1 MALNKNDQIMSME
14 SLTNLKTQVAAMS
27 ARRKSSVFNTEEL
40 GLLRESVASRMSF
53 SSGNLNMKSQLAQL
67 AGKLENTYKQEPDSA
82 HNWFGPD
89 GEKKLRMLQISEMAE
104 RCLENALYGEEYEM
118 FKCRQ
123 LCCGLADDIK
133 RRVQNMQNF
142 PQRHKIIVNVYVGEL
157 TESSEIRVASQGLTL
172 KYDSFAEAV
181 FRGKHVMAVAVV
193 YLVYQD

>member
-1 MALNKNDQIMSME
+1 
-14 SLTNLKTQVAAMS
+14 
-27 ARRKSSVFNTEEL
+27 
-40 GLLRESVASRMSF
+40 MSF

-89 GEKKLRMLQISEMAE
+89 GEKKLRMFQISEMAE
-104 RCLENALYGEEYEM
+104 RCLENALHGEEYEM

-142 PQRHKIIVNVYVGEL
+142 PQRHKII
-157 TESSEIRVASQGLTL
+157 IASQGLTL

-181 FRGKHVMAVAVV
+181 FKGKHVMAVAVV
-193 YLVYQD
+193 YL